1 MVLIYTC
8 LLELSLNNLPC
19 LGSFEI
25 EDGASCVVTSS
36 ILVVRTR
43 VGVVS
48 VLLSD
53 TDLTWVKTEVSRVVV
68 GSESL
73 LSSINVI
80 RSVLGT

>member
-25 EDGASCVVTSS
+25 EDGASCEVASS
-36 ILVVRTR
+36 IAVVRTR

-53 TDLTWVKTEVSRVVV
+53 TDLTWVKNEVSRVVV